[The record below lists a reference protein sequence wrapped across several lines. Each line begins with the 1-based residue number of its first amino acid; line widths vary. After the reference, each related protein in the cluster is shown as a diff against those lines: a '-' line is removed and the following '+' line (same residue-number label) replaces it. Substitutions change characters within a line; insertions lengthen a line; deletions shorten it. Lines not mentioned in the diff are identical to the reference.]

1 MDYFFSCYFLSTGYF
16 IVHTNIHMLNF
27 VFFALQSIY
36 NILLR
41 RAASILDIIGFL
53 VVEFRAKLLAIMSL
67 IKLKC

>member
-1 MDYFFSCYFLSTGYF
+1 
-16 IVHTNIHMLNF
+16 MLNF

-41 RAASILDIIGFL
+41 RAASILDIIGFI
-53 VVEFRAKLLAIMSL
+53 VVEFRAKLVAIMSL